1 MVHLQYLDHASNLVV
16 NLHRYAPFYNDISY
30 RLCII
35 TNKISSTCAYQILR
49 IRMVIP
55 DVNLQ
60 IFSVVLRILNPNENF
75 SERFAFLSF
84 IIFLC

>member
-1 MVHLQYLDHASNLVV
+1 MVHLQYLDHVRNLVV
-16 NLHRYAPFYNDISY
+16 NSYRSAPFYKDISY

-35 TNKISSTCAYQILR
+35 TNIVSTTCAYQILR

-60 IFSVVLRILNPNENF
+60 IFSVVLRIFNQTENF
-75 SERFAFLSF
+75 SEGFAFLGF